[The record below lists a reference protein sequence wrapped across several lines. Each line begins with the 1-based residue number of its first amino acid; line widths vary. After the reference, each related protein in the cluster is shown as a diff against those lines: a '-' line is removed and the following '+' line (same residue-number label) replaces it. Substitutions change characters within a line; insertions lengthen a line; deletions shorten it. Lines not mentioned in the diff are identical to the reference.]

1 MNSGGSLVE
10 LFASPETIQ
19 SLTPLNPFDRLADGR
34 PRVPDELLERISRAT
49 TEEAW
54 NVLRLRDYHHQFEG
68 GWFQSHPGRVLV
80 GRAVTAIFMPFRPD
94 LDDLVIKA
102 SGKPA
107 GDRGGSGGQ
116 NSWVIDSLLPGDV
129 MVVDMFG
136 KVEDGPVVGDNLA
149 TTISR
154 RTGAGAVI
162 EGRIR
167 DYDGIKQISPL
178 QIFCRGVHPSFIR
191 ECTLVGVN
199 IPVRIGGATVL
210 PGDVVLGSETGVIF
224 IPPHLAEE
232 VVTRS
237 EDVRLRDIFSKQRL
251 AEGRYSAFVIDR
263 DWTEE
268 IEEDFRRWRA
278 GRTQSA

>member
-1 MNSGGSLVE
+1 MQV
-10 LFASPETIQ
+10 FASPETVR
-19 SLTPLNPFDRLADGR
+19 SMTPLNPFDRLPDGR
-34 PRVPDELLERISRAT
+34 PGVPDALLERISKAAT
-49 TEEAW
+49 EQVWRT
-54 NVLRLRDYHHQFEG
+54 LGLHGYTHQFEG

-94 LDDLVIKA
+94 LDQVVITA

-107 GDRGGSGGQ
+107 GDRHGSGGQ

-129 MVVDMFG
+129 MVADMFG
-136 KVEDGPVVGDNLA
+136 KVEDGPLVGDNLA
-149 TTISR
+149 TAISR

-162 EGRIR
+162 EGTIR
-167 DYDGIKQISPL
+167 DYDGIKHISPL
-178 QIFCRGVHPSFIR
+178 QIFCRGVHPSFLR

-199 IPVRIGGATVL
+199 VPVRIGGATAL
-210 PGDVVLGSETGVIF
+210 PGDVVLGTETGVIF

-232 VVTRS
+232 VATS
-237 EDVRLRDIFSKQRL
+237 AEDIGLRDTFSKQRL
-251 AEGRYSAFVIDR
+251 AEGRYSALVIDR

-278 GRTQSA
+278 GRT